1 MTFKLENQ
9 SVHNQQN
16 DGEFE
21 KIEINLLLEGIYR
34 YYGFDFRNYA
44 YSFLKRRIWNRLR
57 IEKANNI
64 SELQGMVLRDDAVM
78 GRLFADFSINITEM
92 FRDPSFFLA
101 FRQKVVPI
109 LKEYPLI
116 RVWHV
121 GCASGEEV
129 YSMAILLHEEG
140 LIHKTR
146 IYATDMNKKMIEKA
160 QKGSFPLHKMQQY
173 TKNYLAAG
181 GKTAFSEY
189 YIAKQ
194 ENATFH
200 SFLTENVIFA
210 QHNLSTD
217 GSFNEFHVIIC
228 RNVLIYFNRVLQK
241 HVYHL
246 FNESLSKNGIL
257 GLGSKEEIKFIGNEN
272 DYEEVDAFE
281 KLYRKK

>member
-1 MTFKLENQ
+1 MTFKLQQHDEN
-9 SVHNQQN
+9 
-16 DGEFE
+16 FE
-21 KIEINLLLEGIYR
+21 DIEIDLLLESIYR

-44 YSFLKRRIWNRLR
+44 FSFLKRRIWNRLR
-57 IEKANNI
+57 AERVNNI
-64 SELQGMVLRDDAVM
+64 SELQGALLRDHTIM
-78 GRLFADFSINITEM
+78 ERLFADFSINITEM

-101 FRQKVVPI
+101 FRRKAVPI

-116 RVWHV
+116 RIWHV
-121 GCASGEEV
+121 GCSSGEEV

-140 LIHKTR
+140 LIHKAK
-146 IYATDMNKKMIEKA
+146 IYATDMNKKVIEKA
-160 QKGSFPLHKMQQY
+160 KKGSFSLHKMQQY

-189 YIAKQ
+189 YTAKQ

-200 SFLTENVIFA
+200 SFLTENVVFA

-228 RNVLIYFNRVLQK
+228 RNVLIYFNRDLQK
-241 HVYHL
+241 HVFDL
-246 FNESLSKNGIL
+246 FNESLTRRGIL
-257 GLGSKEEIKFIGNEN
+257 GLGSKETIKFIGNEN
-272 DYEEVDAFE
+272 DYEEVDVYE